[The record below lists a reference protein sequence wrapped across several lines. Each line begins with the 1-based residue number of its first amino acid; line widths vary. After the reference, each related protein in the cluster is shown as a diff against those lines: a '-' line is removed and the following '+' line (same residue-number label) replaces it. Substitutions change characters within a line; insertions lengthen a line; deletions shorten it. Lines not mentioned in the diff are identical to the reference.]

1 MAMPDTSSRTRF
13 RSVVLPSVAAAILL
27 TSAIGTA
34 AQTSRVGS
42 DAQSIEGM
50 QQASLA
56 PGVSSG
62 IDSNSSYK
70 LASGDRIR
78 ILVFNQKELTDVY
91 QLDGRGHVAF
101 PLIGDIDANGLTP
114 KQLEVKLAKAL
125 SPDYVRN
132 PHVSIVVLTAR
143 PFYILGE
150 VNKPGSYPY
159 VSGMTVLTATAQA
172 GGFTY
177 RANEDSFDLQRP
189 DRSGQKKKIDA
200 KPDTPVQPGDVI
212 KVNERW
218 F

>member
-1 MAMPDTSSRTRF
+1 MSDHSLFVRLRALLFPAI
-13 RSVVLPSVAAAILL
+13 AAASLVA
-27 TSAIGTA
+27 SGPVAV
-34 AQTSRVGS
+34 AQTSGIGS
-42 DAQSIEGM
+42 EAQTTSPDL

-62 IDSNSSYK
+62 IDANTSYK
-70 LASGDRIR
+70 LGSGDRIR
-78 ILVFNQKELTDVY
+78 VSVFNQKEMTDVY
-91 QLDGRGHVAF
+91 QLDGRGHIAF

-114 KQLEVKLAKAL
+114 KQLEVKLARTL
-125 SPDYVRN
+125 SPDYVKN

-150 VNKPGSYPY
+150 VTKPGSYPY
-159 VSGMTVLTATAQA
+159 VSGMTVLTAAAQA

-177 RANEDSFDLQRP
+177 RANEDTFDLQRP
-189 DRSGQKKKIDA
+189 DATGKKKTIDA
-200 KPDTPVQPGDVI
+200 KPDTPVQPGDII

>member
-1 MAMPDTSSRTRF
+1 
-13 RSVVLPSVAAAILL
+13 
-27 TSAIGTA
+27 
-34 AQTSRVGS
+34 
-42 DAQSIEGM
+42 
-50 QQASLA
+50 
-56 PGVSSG
+56 
-62 IDSNSSYK
+62 
-70 LASGDRIR
+70 
-78 ILVFNQKELTDVY
+78 
-91 QLDGRGHVAF
+91 GHIAF

-150 VNKPGSYPY
+150 VTKPGSYPY
-159 VSGMTVLTATAQA
+159 VSGMTVLTTAAQA

-189 DRSGQKKKIDA
+189 DPSGKKKTIDA
-200 KPDTPVQPGDVI
+200 KPDTPEQPGDII